1 MGDQRHDAKRMK
13 RLDASRYD
21 IVRETVLIVRSIAIV
36 LVVFDYSSGDLN
48 SEAQAESRTI
58 VRLFPSRGGINR
70 RQCSV
75 VE

>member
-21 IVRETVLIVRSIAIV
+21 IVWETVPIVRSIAIV

-48 SEAQAESRTI
+48 GGTGRKSDNCSP
-58 VRLFPSRGGINR
+58 FP
-70 RQCSV
+70 
-75 VE
+75 VEGRN